1 MHHGRWRRCI
11 DLGLHALR
19 ARFIAATAA
28 RAYHFGESGG
38 VTAMRGFKA
47 MTAAVAIAV
56 TVTSAAPAFADGPGR
71 WRHYRHHDRGLDAGA
86 LIGGLALV
94 GAAAV
99 VIGSVNAQ
107 NREQRY
113 DDDRYAPPPP
123 PREQG
128 WQDDDGGYRDG
139 SYPDDGGF
147 DPAAVRTEDQ
157 AVDACSVAAENQGR
171 EHASNARVTDIV
183 DIDRDSRG
191 WVVDGTV
198 ELRDGYRDAS
208 TRQERFRC
216 AVTFD
221 GLRDVR
227 IAGLDD
233 RFR

>member
-1 MHHGRWRRCI
+1 
-11 DLGLHALR
+11 
-19 ARFIAATAA
+19 
-28 RAYHFGESGG
+28 
-38 VTAMRGFKA
+38 MRGFKA
-47 MTAAVAIAV
+47 VSAAVAIAV

-123 PREQG
+123 PREQS
-128 WQDDDGGYRDG
+128 WQDDGYQEE
-139 SYPDDGGF
+139 SYPAGSDGYQGDDRSNGGW
-147 DPAAVRTEDQ
+147 DPAAVQTEDQ
-157 AVDACSVAAENQGR
+157 AVDACSLAAENQGR
-171 EHASNARVTDIV
+171 QYADNARVMDIV
-183 DIDRDSRG
+183 DVDRDARG
-191 WVVDGTV
+191 WVVSGTV

-208 TRQERFRC
+208 TAEQRFRC
-216 AVTFD
+216 AVTFQ

-227 IAGLDD
+227 IDGYDYAA
-233 RFR
+233 R

>member
-1 MHHGRWRRCI
+1 MHGFRKT
-11 DLGLHALR
+11 
-19 ARFIAATAA
+19 AATIALAA
-28 RAYHFGESGG
+28 MIG
-38 VTAMRGFKA
+38 
-47 MTAAVAIAV
+47 
-56 TVTSAAPAFADGPGR
+56 TSAAPAFADGPGR
-71 WRHYRHHDRGLDAGA
+71 WGHHRHHDRGLDAGA

-107 NREQRY
+107 NRAQRY

-123 PREQG
+123 LPREQG

-139 SYPDDGGF
+139 SYPEDGGF

-157 AVDACSVAAENQGR
+157 AVDACSVAAESQGR
-171 EHASNARVTDIV
+171 EHADSARVMDIV
-183 DIDRDSRG
+183 DVDRDSRG

-208 TRQERFRC
+208 TREERFRC
-216 AVTFD
+216 AVTFE

-227 IAGLDD
+227 IDGYDYAA
-233 RFR
+233 R